1 MTTRTDKRLPTS
13 PRRAIAAVVAL
24 LVAAAMVLGCGEDES
39 TSASEAEQQAHLT
52 VSEIESEFERS
63 QLSLVR
69 TGSGDRPPPRDG
81 LVDFIEYQDQ
91 SNQQFEL
98 FVFTS
103 PDDAQRQMPSLV
115 AEAKDQHG
123 DDATAVPAANAVAVF
138 RGRPSSVDAY
148 REAAEVMSRLGAAC
162 IRGSDAEERLR
173 RLCFGA

>member
-13 PRRAIAAVVAL
+13 PPRAIAAIVAL
-24 LVAAAMVLGCGEDES
+24 LVVAATVLGCGEDES

-63 QLSLVR
+63 ELSLVR
-69 TGSGDRPPPRDG
+69 TGSGAQAPERDG
-81 LVDFIEYQDQ
+81 LVDVIEYQDR

-103 PDDAQRQMPSLV
+103 PDDAQRALPSLV

-123 DDATAVPAANAVAVF
+123 DDATAVPAANTVAVF
-138 RGRPSSVDAY
+138 RGRPSSIEAY
-148 REAAEVMSRLGAAC
+148 RVAAEVMSRLGAAC

-173 RLCFGA
+173 QLCFGA